1 MSSTSNISDFA
12 QYLIQEHAKSIP
24 VTPYTL
30 HLSLR
35 IWLKNFTQQALIH
48 GIKIPTF
55 SIKIAASWSLFTE
68 TLIGRFGVPEEEDN
82 RRYTK
87 LTLNSLVASLN
98 LTNVS
103 EVTTQAINLV
113 VRTKFLDEPETV
125 QHSSNDHHST
135 PLDIDY
141 VSNYKNNPDYNRLS
155 QQQQQ

>member
-1 MSSTSNISDFA
+1 LLSLISDTYT
-12 QYLIQEHAKSIP
+12 QDIQITYFIQS
-24 VTPYTL
+24 
-30 HLSLR
+30 
-35 IWLKNFTQQALIH
+35 FDQ
-48 GIKIPTF
+48 
-55 SIKIAASWSLFTE
+55 
-68 TLIGRFGVPEEEDN
+68 
-82 RRYTK
+82 RYTK

-125 QHSSNDHHST
+125 QHSSSDHHFT

-155 QQQQQ
+155 QQQQ